1 MSLSSSILLGLRI
14 SLRLCPSSLWLS
26 QPSDLWEHLPS
37 LPGDV
42 WSSGLA
48 TSHLSSSHGPC
59 PHPRGLQS
67 PDWGEAAKGEG
78 REKGSRPPRVT
89 QLGGGEAREC
99 RGAQTGPAAEEPEL
113 DGGARSVL
121 RAWGQAGGFPHNP
134 TRPFLCRPFSPGACS
149 RLGPLHL
156 LFPPPGMPFPQI
168 PIQWDV
174 TPPAPGSPP

>member
-1 MSLSSSILLGLRI
+1 MLLWVSISLCLWVSSADDPGLSGGVFPLPTDPVSS
-14 SLRLCPSSLWLS
+14 SLRLHLCLCLPLSFSVSKSPSDSVLHLCGS

-48 TSHLSSSHGPC
+48 TSHLSSSRGPC

-67 PDWGEAAKGEG
+67 PDWGEAAKAEG
-78 REKGSRPPRVT
+78 REKGSRLPRVT

-121 RAWGQAGGFPHNP
+121 RSRGPGRWLP
-134 TRPFLCRPFSPGACS
+134 T
-149 RLGPLHL
+149 
-156 LFPPPGMPFPQI
+156 
-168 PIQWDV
+168 
-174 TPPAPGSPP
+174 